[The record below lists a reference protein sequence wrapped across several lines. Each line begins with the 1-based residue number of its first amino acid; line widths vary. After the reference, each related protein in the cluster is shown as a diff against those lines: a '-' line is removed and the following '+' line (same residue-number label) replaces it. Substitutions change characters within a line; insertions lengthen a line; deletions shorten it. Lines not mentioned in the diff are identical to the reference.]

1 MAFGDK
7 VSNPSEVSNKYET
20 HDLEAESEAEVIH
33 EKVSED
39 VASLQ
44 ESQDDL
50 LQKADPPA
58 SKPPSEKEAWQPP
71 VDQPESVK

>member
-50 LQKADPPA
+50 LQKA
-58 SKPPSEKEAWQPP
+58 SKPGSKTPSEKEAWQPP
-71 VDQPESVK
+71 VEKVESQK